1 MRKSLGLRLVVLVVL
16 VIGISYAVLG
26 LYLSSTLKQD
36 AQSSQE
42 NELLQ
47 SAQKVAE
54 QLGPDFRNADQ
65 KEAVNKSIQSM
76 AQVTGYR
83 ITIVSTDGTVLFDSE
98 EDPQAMENH
107 ITRPEI
113 AHALSGSPSI
123 ELRYSR
129 TLQQQLMY
137 AAVPVKSGLE
147 ILAVARTAYPVDL
160 IENEMAVL
168 NRTML
173 NALLAAALVTIL
185 LTTFFAFEVI
195 KPLRRL
201 TSQID
206 RYETGAPPET
216 GLKSRRDEIGQL
228 EKAFERMAGMI
239 DNRFTELNT
248 ERMQL
253 DAILNHM
260 NDGILII
267 NAEGNVERINLAAL
281 SMFNLTL
288 QDAINRSAVE
298 VLRQVQLIEL
308 WKACSATG
316 KQQVTTVE
324 TSPGRLFLQGIA
336 TPVTWGEKSSIM
348 LIFQDLT
355 RIHQLE
361 LVRKEF
367 VSNVSHELRTP
378 LSSMK
383 ALNETL
389 QDTISEEPE
398 VSQKFLKKMDQ
409 ELDNLIQLVNELL
422 ELSRLESGRV
432 PIDRQRVS
440 PSVLLQSAEDH
451 MKLQAERNGLEIM
464 TIHNNVLPDVSA
476 DFTRI
481 DQVFTNLI
489 HNAIKFTPP
498 GGKITLSAMQEEDQ
512 VVFTIEDTG
521 IGISPEVL
529 PRIFERFYKA
539 DRSRASTGTG
549 LGLSISKHVIESHGG
564 KIWAESV
571 EGKGSKFSFSLPII
585 QA

>member
-16 VIGISYAVLG
+16 VISISYAALG
-26 LYLSSTLKQD
+26 LYLSYTLKQD

-54 QLGPDFRNADQ
+54 QLGPNFRNADQ
-65 KEAVNKSIQSM
+65 KEAVNGSIQSM

-83 ITIVSTDGTVLFDSE
+83 ITIVNTDGTVLFDSE
-98 EDPQAMENH
+98 EDPQTMENH

-113 AHALSGSPSI
+113 AHALSGLPSI

-185 LTTFFAFEVI
+185 LTAFFAFEVI

-201 TSQID
+201 TNQID
-206 RYETGAPPET
+206 RFETGTPPET
-216 GLKSRRDEIGQL
+216 GRKSRRDEIGQL

-239 DNRFTELNT
+239 DNRFTDLNT

-281 SMFNLTL
+281 SMFNLTS
-288 QDAINRSAVE
+288 QDAVNRSAVE

-383 ALNETL
+383 ALTETL

-451 MKLQAERNGLEIM
+451 MKLQAERNGLEIV
-464 TIHNNVLPDVSA
+464 TIHNNFLPDVNA

-498 GGKITLSAMQEEDQ
+498 GGKITLSARQDEDQ

-521 IGISPEVL
+521 IGISAEVL

-549 LGLSISKHVIESHGG
+549 LGLSISKHVVESHGG
-564 KIWAESV
+564 RIWAESE
-571 EGKGSKFSFSLPII
+571 EGKGSKFSFSLPVI

>member
-185 LTTFFAFEVI
+185 LTAFFAFEVI

-267 NAEGNVERINLAAL
+267 NAEGNVERINLAAQ
-281 SMFNLTL
+281 SMFNLTS

-378 LSSMK
+378 LSSMR

-398 VSQKFLKKMDQ
+398 VSQNFLKKMDQ

-564 KIWAESV
+564 KIWVESV

>member
-26 LYLSSTLKQD
+26 LYLSYTLKQD

-54 QLGPDFRNADQ
+54 QLAPDFRNVDQ

-98 EDPQAMENH
+98 EDPQVMENH

-185 LTTFFAFEVI
+185 LTAFFAFEVI

-216 GLKSRRDEIGQL
+216 ILKSRRDEIGQL

-239 DNRFTELNT
+239 DSRFTDLNT

-281 SMFNLTL
+281 SMFNLTS

>member
-26 LYLSSTLKQD
+26 LYLSYTLKQD

-54 QLGPDFRNADQ
+54 QLAPDFRNVDQ

-98 EDPQAMENH
+98 EDPQVMENH

-185 LTTFFAFEVI
+185 LTAFFAFEVI

-216 GLKSRRDEIGQL
+216 ILKSRRDEIGQL

-239 DNRFTELNT
+239 DSRFTDLNT

-281 SMFNLTL
+281 SMFNLTS

-512 VVFTIEDTG
+512 VVFTIEDSG

>member
-1 MRKSLGLRLVVLVVL
+1 
-16 VIGISYAVLG
+16 
-26 LYLSSTLKQD
+26 
-36 AQSSQE
+36 
-42 NELLQ
+42 
-47 SAQKVAE
+47 
-54 QLGPDFRNADQ
+54 
-65 KEAVNKSIQSM
+65 
-76 AQVTGYR
+76 
-83 ITIVSTDGTVLFDSE
+83 
-98 EDPQAMENH
+98 
-107 ITRPEI
+107 
-113 AHALSGSPSI
+113 
-123 ELRYSR
+123 
-129 TLQQQLMY
+129 
-137 AAVPVKSGLE
+137 
-147 ILAVARTAYPVDL
+147 
-160 IENEMAVL
+160 
-168 NRTML
+168 
-173 NALLAAALVTIL
+173 
-185 LTTFFAFEVI
+185 
-195 KPLRRL
+195 
-201 TSQID
+201 
-206 RYETGAPPET
+206 
-216 GLKSRRDEIGQL
+216 
-228 EKAFERMAGMI
+228 
-239 DNRFTELNT
+239 
-248 ERMQL
+248 
-253 DAILNHM
+253 
-260 NDGILII
+260 
-267 NAEGNVERINLAAL
+267 
-281 SMFNLTL
+281 
-288 QDAINRSAVE
+288 
-298 VLRQVQLIEL
+298 LIEL

-512 VVFTIEDTG
+512 VVFTIEDSG

>member
-26 LYLSSTLKQD
+26 LYLSYTLKQD

-54 QLGPDFRNADQ
+54 QLAPDFRNVDQ

-98 EDPQAMENH
+98 EDPQVMENH

-185 LTTFFAFEVI
+185 LTAFFAFEVI

-216 GLKSRRDEIGQL
+216 ILKSRRDEIGQL

-239 DNRFTELNT
+239 DSRFTDLNT

-281 SMFNLTL
+281 SMFNLTS
-288 QDAINRSAVE
+288 QDAINHSAVE

-336 TPVTWGEKSSIM
+336 TPVTWGEKTSIM

-564 KIWAESV
+564 KIWVESV

>member
-398 VSQKFLKKMDQ
+398 VSQNFLKKMDQ

>member
-185 LTTFFAFEVI
+185 LTAFFAFEVI

-398 VSQKFLKKMDQ
+398 VSQNFLKKMDQ

>member
-26 LYLSSTLKQD
+26 LYLSYTLKQD

-54 QLGPDFRNADQ
+54 QLAPDFRNVDQ

-98 EDPQAMENH
+98 EDPQVMENH

-185 LTTFFAFEVI
+185 LTAFFAFEVI

-216 GLKSRRDEIGQL
+216 ILKSRRDEIGQL

-239 DNRFTELNT
+239 DSRFTDLNT

-281 SMFNLTL
+281 SMFNLTS

-464 TIHNNVLPDVSA
+464 TIHNNILPDVSA

>member
-26 LYLSSTLKQD
+26 LYLSYTLKQD

-54 QLGPDFRNADQ
+54 QLAPDFRNVDQ
-65 KEAVNKSIQSM
+65 KEPVNKSIQSM

-173 NALLAAALVTIL
+173 NALFAAALVTIL
-185 LTTFFAFEVI
+185 LTAFFAFEVI
-195 KPLRRL
+195 KPLRSL

-216 GLKSRRDEIGQL
+216 ILKSRRDEIGQL

-239 DNRFTELNT
+239 DSRFTDLNT

-281 SMFNLTL
+281 SMFNLTS
-288 QDAINRSAVE
+288 QDAINHSAVE

-336 TPVTWGEKSSIM
+336 TPVTWGEKTSIM

-464 TIHNNVLPDVSA
+464 TVHNNVLPDVSA

>member
-185 LTTFFAFEVI
+185 LTTFFAFEVS

-267 NAEGNVERINLAAL
+267 NAEGNVERINLAAQ
-281 SMFNLTL
+281 SMFNLTS

-378 LSSMK
+378 LSSMR

-398 VSQKFLKKMDQ
+398 VSQNFLKKMDQ

>member
-26 LYLSSTLKQD
+26 LYLSYTLKQD

-54 QLGPDFRNADQ
+54 QLAPDFRNVDQ

-98 EDPQAMENH
+98 EDPQVMENH

-173 NALLAAALVTIL
+173 NALFAAALVTIL
-185 LTTFFAFEVI
+185 LTAFFAFEVI

-216 GLKSRRDEIGQL
+216 ILKSRRDEIGQL

-239 DNRFTELNT
+239 DSRFTDLNT

-281 SMFNLTL
+281 SMFNLTS
-288 QDAINRSAVE
+288 QDAINHSAVE

-336 TPVTWGEKSSIM
+336 TPVTWGEKTSIM

>member
-185 LTTFFAFEVI
+185 LTAFFAFEVI

-216 GLKSRRDEIGQL
+216 ILKSRRDEIGQL

-267 NAEGNVERINLAAL
+267 NAEGNVERINLAAQ
-281 SMFNLTL
+281 SMFNLTS

-378 LSSMK
+378 LSSMR

-398 VSQKFLKKMDQ
+398 VSQNFLKKMDQ

>member
-1 MRKSLGLRLVVLVVL
+1 MKKSLGLRLVVLVVL
-16 VIGISYAVLG
+16 VIGISYAALG
-26 LYLSSTLKQD
+26 FFLTNTLKQD
-36 AQSSQE
+36 ALSTQKS
-42 NELLQ
+42 ELLQ

-54 QLGPDFRNADQ
+54 QLGPDFRNAEQ
-65 KEAVNKSIQSM
+65 KDEVNKLIQSM

-83 ITIVSTDGTVLFDSE
+83 ITIVNTDGTVLFDSE
-98 EDPQAMENH
+98 QDPQSMENH

-113 AHALSGSPSI
+113 ARALSGSPST

-129 TLQQQLMY
+129 TLQQQLIY
-137 AAVPVKSGLE
+137 AAVPVKRGLE
-147 ILAVARTAYPVDL
+147 TIAVARTAYPADL
-160 IENEMAVL
+160 IQKEMAVL
-168 NRTML
+168 NRTMI
-173 NALLAAALVTIL
+173 NALFAAAIVTIL
-185 LTTFFAFEVI
+185 LTAFFAFEVI
-195 KPLRRL
+195 KPLRKL
-201 TSQID
+201 TSQVET
-206 RYETGAPPET
+206 YETGVPTEPGT
-216 GLKSRRDEIGQL
+216 KLRRDEIGQL
-228 EKAFERMAGMI
+228 EKAFQRMAGMI
-239 DNRFTELNT
+239 HSRFTDLNT

-267 NAEGNVERINLAAL
+267 NAEGNVERINQAAQL
-281 SMFNLTL
+281 MFNITS
-288 QDAINRSAVE
+288 QDAVDRSAVE

-308 WKACSATG
+308 WKACSTTG
-316 KQQVTTVE
+316 RQQVTTVE
-324 TSPGRLFLQGIA
+324 TSPDRSFLQGIA
-336 TPVTWGEKSSIM
+336 TPVTWGDKSSIM

-383 ALNETL
+383 ALTETL
-389 QDTISEEPE
+389 QETISEEPE
-398 VSQKFLKKMDQ
+398 VSQKFLKRMDQ

-422 ELSRLESGRV
+422 ELSRLESGKV
-432 PIDRQRVS
+432 PLERQRIS
-440 PSVLLQSAEDH
+440 PSVLLQAAEDR
-451 MKLQAERNGLEIM
+451 MKLQAERNGLEILS
-464 TIHNNVLPDVSA
+464 IHNEELPDVSA

-481 DQVFTNLI
+481 EQVFTNLI

-498 GGKITLSAMQEEDQ
+498 GGKVILSAREEEGQ

-521 IGISPEVL
+521 IGIPPEVL

-564 KIWAESV
+564 RIWAES
-571 EGKGSKFSFSLPII
+571 EGEIGSKFSFSLPVF

>member
-185 LTTFFAFEVI
+185 LTAFFAFEVI

-281 SMFNLTL
+281 SMFNLTS

-378 LSSMK
+378 LSSMR

-398 VSQKFLKKMDQ
+398 VSQNFLKKMDQ

>member
-26 LYLSSTLKQD
+26 LYLSYTLKQD

-54 QLGPDFRNADQ
+54 QLAPDFRNVDQ

-98 EDPQAMENH
+98 EDPQVMENH

-185 LTTFFAFEVI
+185 LTAFFAFEVI

-206 RYETGAPPET
+206 RYETGIPPET
-216 GLKSRRDEIGQL
+216 ILKSRRDEIGQL

-239 DNRFTELNT
+239 DSRFTDLNT

-281 SMFNLTL
+281 SMFNLTS

>member
-26 LYLSSTLKQD
+26 LYLSYTLKQD

-54 QLGPDFRNADQ
+54 QLAPDFRNVDQ

-76 AQVTGYR
+76 AQV
-83 ITIVSTDGTVLFDSE
+83 
-98 EDPQAMENH
+98 MENH

-185 LTTFFAFEVI
+185 LTAFFAFEVI

-216 GLKSRRDEIGQL
+216 ILKSRRDEIGQL

-239 DNRFTELNT
+239 DSRFTDLNT

-281 SMFNLTL
+281 SMFNLTS

-512 VVFTIEDTG
+512 VVFTIEDSG

>member
-1 MRKSLGLRLVVLVVL
+1 
-16 VIGISYAVLG
+16 
-26 LYLSSTLKQD
+26 
-36 AQSSQE
+36 
-42 NELLQ
+42 
-47 SAQKVAE
+47 
-54 QLGPDFRNADQ
+54 
-65 KEAVNKSIQSM
+65 
-76 AQVTGYR
+76 
-83 ITIVSTDGTVLFDSE
+83 
-98 EDPQAMENH
+98 
-107 ITRPEI
+107 
-113 AHALSGSPSI
+113 
-123 ELRYSR
+123 
-129 TLQQQLMY
+129 
-137 AAVPVKSGLE
+137 
-147 ILAVARTAYPVDL
+147 
-160 IENEMAVL
+160 
-168 NRTML
+168 
-173 NALLAAALVTIL
+173 
-185 LTTFFAFEVI
+185 
-195 KPLRRL
+195 
-201 TSQID
+201 QID

-216 GLKSRRDEIGQL
+216 ILKSRRDEIGQL

-239 DNRFTELNT
+239 DSRFTDLNT

-281 SMFNLTL
+281 SMFNLTS

>member
-185 LTTFFAFEVI
+185 LTTFFAFEVS

-267 NAEGNVERINLAAL
+267 NAEGNVERINLAAQ
-281 SMFNLTL
+281 SMFNLTS

-378 LSSMK
+378 LSSMR

>member
-1 MRKSLGLRLVVLVVL
+1 MKKSLGLRLVVLVVL
-16 VIGISYAVLG
+16 VIGISYAALG
-26 LYLSSTLKQD
+26 FFLTNTLKQD
-36 AQSSQE
+36 ALSTQKS
-42 NELLQ
+42 ELLQ

-54 QLGPDFRNADQ
+54 QLGPDFRNAEQ
-65 KEAVNKSIQSM
+65 KDEVNKLIQSM

-83 ITIVSTDGTVLFDSE
+83 ITIVNTDGTVLFDSE
-98 EDPQAMENH
+98 QDPQSMENH

-113 AHALSGSPSI
+113 ARALSGSPST

-129 TLQQQLMY
+129 TLQQQLIY
-137 AAVPVKSGLE
+137 AAVPVKRGLE
-147 ILAVARTAYPVDL
+147 TIAVARTAYPADL
-160 IENEMAVL
+160 IQKEMAVL
-168 NRTML
+168 NRTMI
-173 NALLAAALVTIL
+173 NALFAAAIVTIL
-185 LTTFFAFEVI
+185 LTAFFAFEVI
-195 KPLRRL
+195 KPLRKL
-201 TSQID
+201 TSQVET
-206 RYETGAPPET
+206 YETGASTEPGT
-216 GLKSRRDEIGQL
+216 KLRRDEIGQL
-228 EKAFERMAGMI
+228 EKAFQRMAGMI
-239 DNRFTELNT
+239 HSRFTDLNT

-267 NAEGNVERINLAAL
+267 NAEGNVERINQAAQL
-281 SMFNLTL
+281 MFNITS
-288 QDAINRSAVE
+288 QDAVDRSAVE

-308 WKACSATG
+308 WKACSTTG
-316 KQQVTTVE
+316 RQQVTTVE
-324 TSPGRLFLQGIA
+324 TSPDRSFLQGIA
-336 TPVTWGEKSSIM
+336 TPVTWGDKSSIM

-383 ALNETL
+383 ALTETL
-389 QDTISEEPE
+389 QETISEEPE
-398 VSQKFLKKMDQ
+398 VSQKFLKRMDQ

-422 ELSRLESGRV
+422 ELSRLESGKV
-432 PIDRQRVS
+432 PLERQRIS
-440 PSVLLQSAEDH
+440 PSVLLQAAEDR
-451 MKLQAERNGLEIM
+451 MKLQAERNGLEILS
-464 TIHNNVLPDVSA
+464 IHNEELPDVSA

-481 DQVFTNLI
+481 EQVFTNLI

-498 GGKITLSAMQEEDQ
+498 GGKVILSAREEEGQ

-521 IGISPEVL
+521 IGIPPEVL

-564 KIWAESV
+564 RIWAES
-571 EGKGSKFSFSLPII
+571 EGEIGSKFSFSLPVF

>member
-185 LTTFFAFEVI
+185 LTTFFAFEVS

-267 NAEGNVERINLAAL
+267 NAEGNVERINLAAQ
-281 SMFNLTL
+281 SMFNLTS

-378 LSSMK
+378 LSSMR

-398 VSQKFLKKMDQ
+398 VSQNFLKKMDQ
-409 ELDNLIQLVNELL
+409 EPHNLIQHVNELL